1 MGAGWLL
8 KNGEF
13 WPLCKLLLTC
23 IGAEKTFMQSVSS
36 FFFFFFISIWKFSW
50 SLLSY
55 LDYSFDLPSYISDST
70 KRDTLLLSICLEA
83 REERFGSYSAWA
95 EMTYCDVCLGWQG
108 EGWNGVEFISAIE
121 VQGSYSEKLLDGLM
135 PL

>member
-1 MGAGWLL
+1 MVIKKWGVLTPLQTSAYMYWGWE
-8 KNGEF
+8 NF
-13 WPLCKLLLTC
+13 H
-23 IGAEKTFMQSVSS
+23 AERV
-36 FFFFFFISIWKFSW
+36 FFFFFFFLNIWKFSW

-70 KRDTLLLSICLEA
+70 KRYTLLLSICLEA

>member
-1 MGAGWLL
+1 MGSFDPSANFCLHVLGLRKLSCRACLL
-8 KNGEF
+8 
-13 WPLCKLLLTC
+13 
-23 IGAEKTFMQSVSS
+23 
-36 FFFFFFISIWKFSW
+36 FFFFFFLNIWKFSW

-70 KRDTLLLSICLEA
+70 KRYTLLLSICLEA